1 MAVMH
6 RDTFKIYHNDQNIV
20 PEDFIDIDEWIAPT
34 IQVLNQKG
42 YTTRFCC
49 SGHPLNDNWLFI
61 DTSKEKGYYESGN
74 FVRSYIM
81 FEEGI
86 TLPSIPHG
94 FEEGINKYGG
104 KPRMFIEKDHPITSS
119 DENQFFAKA
128 QRILETMKELYEWAL
143 ELPDF
148 VPEQTEQDSAKTET
162 AMEVIAFCNEK
173 IAEYGLNMKLIG
185 AVYTGDRMKLC
196 ITYTSEESLDLRE
209 LVKAL
214 AMKFQCKIELR
225 QSKE

>member
-6 RDTFKIYHNDQNIV
+6 KDTFQIYHNDQNIV

-49 SGHPLNDNWLFI
+49 SGHPLDDWLFI
-61 DTSKEKGYYESGN
+61 DTSKEKGYKEAGN

-86 TLPSIPHG
+86 TLPSLPPD
-94 FEEGINKYGG
+94 FTSKLNTYTSR
-104 KPRMFIEKDHPITSS
+104 PRLVIEKDHPITSAF
-119 DENQFFAKA
+119 ENQFFEKA
-128 QRILETMKELYEWAL
+128 RRVLETMKELYEWAL
-143 ELPDF
+143 ELPEF
-148 VPEQTEQDSAKTET
+148 QPETVKPDSDESET
-162 AMEVIAFCNEK
+162 AADVLEFCNQK
-173 IAEYGLNMKLIG
+173 IAEYGLGIKPVD
-185 AVYTGDRMKLC
+185 AVYTCERMKLL
-196 ITYTSEESLDLRE
+196 ITYTADDHPDLRE

-214 AMKFQCKIELR
+214 AMKFHVKVELR
-225 QSKE
+225 QCKG